1 MYTPKLFKIK
11 TLLNCKIKFYLK
23 NKTYQYAE
31 IRPVCEF
38 LREGTIAGS
47 PRNRALHKNKP
58 SINRTMAS
66 YSFPSFF
73 FNAPYPHPCPS
84 PDPSMCLLGFLG
96 NPAMIGHVARA
107 RSVFVE
113 Y

>member
-1 MYTPKLFKIK
+1 MYPPKLFKIK

-58 SINRTMAS
+58 SINRTMATV
-66 YSFPSFF
+66 FPVFSLMPLSPIP
-73 FNAPYPHPCPS
+73 APV
-84 PDPSMCLLGFLG
+84 LA
-96 NPAMIGHVARA
+96 PACAYLASWAIQP
-107 RSVFVE
+107 
-113 Y
+113 